1 MKQLKYGISA
11 VLVGISAIAP
21 LSAGAVEITVGE
33 QSGIY
38 EYLDTYGESLSG
50 IDFQLDQ
57 DEDGNRSARL
67 KIYGLQKIAL
77 EEQSRIYDLMDFE
90 VAPSYISMSGSAGIG
105 LYRSALDNQI
115 HSVTVTPFSGSG
127 SSGSASWA
135 SSDEF
140 TVFFTWSN
148 RYGVNLTWDNY
159 INGRYCGGRLVS
171 WQSGSSFGVSQSG
184 SYFTGMYTN
193 NDPYS
198 STFSVGIDSGNIEIL
213 SRSFN
218 WHSVLQSNPQYIGWA
233 GDVVDIPPADDV
245 PTDNPWN
252 YYNDDLLP
260 YIWEEFGHEF
270 DDILVFPD
278 GYTPPV
284 PDPTVPVEY
293 PTAPVF
299 DFGLAENG
307 TQPAGMETA
316 AFELPEIETKS
327 VGVPVFD
334 LSELNPAEIVAP
346 VSNGLRGI
354 WALITDVLESF
365 GLFPLVM
372 LSLLVSVIGALLL
385 LGR

>member
-38 EYLDTYGESLSG
+38 EYLDTYGQTLFD

-57 DEDGNRSARL
+57 DEDGNRSTRL

-105 LYRSALDNQI
+105 LYESAFDHQI
-115 HSVTVTPFSGSG
+115 HSVSVTPFSGQG

-148 RYGVNLTWDNY
+148 RYGVNLVWEPYTS
-159 INGRYCGGRLVS
+159 GRYCGGRLTN
-171 WQSGSSFGVSQSG
+171 WNSGSSFGVSQSG
-184 SYFTGMYTN
+184 SYFTSLYTD
-193 NDPYS
+193 NDPYVG
-198 STFSVGIDSGNIEIL
+198 TFSIGVSSSNVEIL
-213 SRSFN
+213 PRGLN
-218 WHSVLQSNPQYIGWA
+218 WYSVIHGNSQYIGWS

-245 PTDNPWN
+245 PTDQPWS
-252 YYNDDLLP
+252 YYNNEILP
-260 YIWEEFGHEF
+260 YIWQEFGHDF

-316 AFELPEIETKS
+316 AFDLPEIETKS

-354 WALITDVLESF
+354 WALISDVLESF